1 MTPTI
6 PARRFHTA
14 RSLVFA
20 AALAG
25 TWLLAG
31 CPADL
36 LPEGW
41 EDATEVDEIDVTDLG
56 TTDPEDPELDEVH
69 ISGNL
74 DRLEVRYT
82 ASFPCSDDLRAYQ
95 VVEGTDVDIL
105 VQPDDLHPDAVT
117 GSDCTTQLQITLVD
131 LSEGTYHVSVFRRDN
146 DQVDQD
152 METVLVAEG
161 DAVLGFA
168 E

>member
-1 MTPTI
+1 MTGTF
-6 PARRFHTA
+6 RRFHTPRA
-14 RSLVFA
+14 LILVA
-20 AALAG
+20 ATAG
-25 TWLLAG
+25 LWLLTG
-31 CPADL
+31 CPGDL
-36 LPEGW
+36 FPEGW

-56 TTDPEDPELDEVH
+56 TTDPEDPDVGTIA

-74 DRLEVRYT
+74 DRLEVQYI

-95 VVEGTDVDIL
+95 VVEGTEVDIL

-131 LSEGTYHVSVFRRDN
+131 MDEGTYHVSVFRRDN
-146 DQVDQD
+146 DQVDPD
-152 METVLVAEG
+152 MEAVLVAEG